1 MSHFVGRAVTSG
13 VIGLFV
19 MAYGDYPLTGF
30 RDLRAFRTRHPAPL
44 IYLLFKFCQNCL
56 RSGFTRQQCSL
67 EKSAPTFGGFGAC
80 PVNGSDWCS

>member
-30 RDLRAFRTRHPAPL
+30 RDLRAFRTRHPARSY
-44 IYLLFKFCQNCL
+44 IYSSSFVRIAFAAA
-56 RSGFTRQQCSL
+56 S
-67 EKSAPTFGGFGAC
+67 
-80 PVNGSDWCS
+80 PVNNAPSKNPPQRSAASEPAQ